1 MLKATGASPGFAL
14 GKVLVVRN
22 EPVILEKEPIE
33 DISQEKEKFL
43 GAIEASKKEIEQI
56 REKALKELG
65 EQKAAIFDAHK
76 MILDDPELIQGTI
89 NKIESER
96 LNGAYALSK
105 TAEEFIA
112 IFEAMDNDYMRERVA
127 DIKDVTD
134 RVIRTITGQKKT
146 DLASLEEDVILVAHD
161 LTPSETATMDKE
173 RVMGF
178 LTNIGG
184 RTSHTAIMAR
194 SLEIPAVVGLKDIT
208 EALKTGDFAIL
219 DGEGG
224 TVIVNPSK
232 EEIKKYEGLKEA
244 YVTERKALD
253 AIKGQESITK
263 DGRRVELA
271 GNIGTTQDITGLI
284 KNDAEGVGLFRTE
297 FIYMNRET
305 LPSEEEQ
312 FEAYKQVLEA
322 MNPKP
327 IVIRTLDIGGD
338 KNLSY
343 LKIGEEMNPFLG
355 YRAIRLCLKEQK
367 IFKDQLRAL
376 LRASVYGKLKI
387 MFPMISNLKELLE
400 AKEVLNEVKA
410 DLDREGIAYQ
420 HDIEVGMMIE
430 VPSAAVMSDVLAK
443 HVDFFSIGTN
453 DLIQYTCA
461 VDRMNEKIHHLY
473 QPFNPA
479 VLRLIKTVI
488 DNGHREGIWV
498 GMCGES
504 AGDQRMIPI
513 LLGMGLDEF
522 SMSPLSI
529 LPARKL
535 IRSLSLEEAQK
546 LAEEVLKLST
556 AEEIENYLETKSL

>member
-232 EEIKKYEGLKEA
+232 EEIKKYKGLKEA

-271 GNIGTTQDITGLI
+271 GNIGTTQDIPGLI